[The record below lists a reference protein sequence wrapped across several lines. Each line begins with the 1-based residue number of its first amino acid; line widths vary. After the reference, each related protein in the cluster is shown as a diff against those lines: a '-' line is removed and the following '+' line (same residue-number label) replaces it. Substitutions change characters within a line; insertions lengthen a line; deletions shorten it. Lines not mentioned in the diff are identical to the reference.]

1 MDSRAVLLQ
10 QGQREDLEGEA
21 LVIDDVPM
29 QNVEFGVGHGVEKGV
44 DDAQG
49 EEVTAGWGSG
59 GECGGCKK
67 LAAKCIAKRCCAMR
81 TSCLS

>member
-29 QNVEFGVGHGVEKGV
+29 QNVEFGVGHGVETGV

-49 EEVTAGWGSG
+49 EEVAAGWGSG
-59 GECGGCKK
+59 GE
-67 LAAKCIAKRCCAMR
+67 
-81 TSCLS
+81 